1 MNVGE
6 RIKEL
11 RIKCGLTQKQ
21 LAEKAKI
28 SNSYLC
34 DIEVGRTNPSLKT
47 LEKICN
53 ALETEYVNL
62 L

>member
-47 LEKICN
+47 LEKICR
-53 ALETEYVNL
+53 AFEIDLKDL